1 MRHVDAVELAS
12 VLMSHAKA
20 GNDGEVARF
29 NLSPLA
35 LIALTDATQADREAR
50 SLEQILS
57 ERQRRSRDAREKLA
71 SILQVLPPQGICPRE
86 LTWA

>member
-71 SILQVLPPQGICPRE
+71 SILQVLPPQGIAPRE
-86 LTWA
+86 LTTA